1 MGPCEPRVGF
11 TPRLIRSDSGAAMV
25 EFTLLIT
32 FLLTLAFGVF
42 EFGRFMYGHHLV
54 TAGLRDGARYLARVG
69 DPSDAANQTAA
80 KNIAVFGNMAG
91 DTPTSPARVSY
102 WLTSHVT
109 IPNPLPTVPNTIDA
123 GTGLQIYRGTDD
135 VTIVRLTAAVPFPD
149 LGMLDFIGVGSLTI
163 NASHEERHIGD

>member
-1 MGPCEPRVGF
+1 
-11 TPRLIRSDSGAAMV
+11 MV

-42 EFGRFMYGHHLV
+42 EFGRFMYAHHLV

-69 DPSDAANQTAA
+69 DIDDATTLTDAIVDA
-80 KNIAVFGNMAG
+80 KNIAVFGNPDG
-91 DTPTSPARVSY
+91 NPPARVSY
-102 WLTSHVT
+102 WLASHVT
-109 IPNPLPTVPNTIDA
+109 IPNPLPTISNAPV
-123 GTGLQIYRGTDD
+123 GTPPTRPYRGTDD
-135 VTIVRLTAAVPFPD
+135 ITIIRLTAAVPFPD